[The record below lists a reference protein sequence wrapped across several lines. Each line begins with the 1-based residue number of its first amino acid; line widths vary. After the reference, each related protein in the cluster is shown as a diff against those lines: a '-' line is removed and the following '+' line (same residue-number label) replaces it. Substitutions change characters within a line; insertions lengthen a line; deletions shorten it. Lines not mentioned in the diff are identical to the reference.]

1 MTSIAPLSGW
11 MLDRVVLLLDAARP
25 GFAGHYL
32 RSSNERRQVVAAL
45 LSVTELDM
53 ETSGEAAEFLMTADH
68 RSILHLAFGCVPHGF
83 RAALGR
89 SGPQPH
95 DKGFYRQLF
104 DLLSTGPRH
113 VIAAILQSAAL
124 DPERLAI
131 VTNIPADLCDTRILS
146 KLTDRKHA
154 TDVALSVGLLHRR
167 GVDRTALVEALRRT
181 DKMNETIRR
190 WSMRMT
196 FPPGPIPASDGY
208 RPIRS
213 GIELTAIARK
223 YRNCSRGFFA
233 SLMSGSHAFGE
244 FRHEGE
250 EVLLSFDR
258 IQGVWIT
265 DGVYSYRNLA
275 VHAALSRAAFAF
287 AARHGVPD
295 RKPDNND
302 KAVSALRRLARF
314 HGDWG
319 V

>member
-11 MLDRVVLLLDAARP
+11 MLDRVVLLLDAASP

-32 RSSNERRQVVAAL
+32 RSSNERRQVVAAFL
-45 LSVTELDM
+45 AVTELDA

-68 RSILHLAFGCVPHGF
+68 RSILHLAFGCVPRGF

-95 DKGFYRQLF
+95 DKGYYHQLF
-104 DLLSTGPRH
+104 DLLATGPRH

-131 VTNIPADLCDTRILS
+131 VTNSPADLCDTRILS
-146 KLTDRKHA
+146 KLKDRKHA
-154 TDVALSVGLLHRR
+154 TDVALSIDLLHRR
-167 GVDRTALVEALRRT
+167 SVDRTAVVEALRRT
-181 DKMNETIRR
+181 DKVNETIKR
-190 WSMRMT
+190 WALRMS

-223 YRNCSRGFFA
+223 YRNCSRTFFA
-233 SLMSGSHAFGE
+233 SLMTGSHAFGE
-244 FRHEGE
+244 LCHEGE

-275 VHAALSRAAFAF
+275 VHAGLSRAAFAF

-295 RKPDNND
+295 RKPDNSD